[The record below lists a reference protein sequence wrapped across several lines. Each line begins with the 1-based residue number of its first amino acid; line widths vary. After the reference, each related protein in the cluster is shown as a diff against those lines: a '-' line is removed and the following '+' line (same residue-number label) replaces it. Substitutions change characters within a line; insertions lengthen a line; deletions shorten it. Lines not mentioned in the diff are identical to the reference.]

1 MRKLHLSPGV
11 PGLQLA
17 VRLQRVANAGTVY
30 AIGGV
35 ASLWVVERVAGFW

>member
-1 MRKLHLSPGV
+1 MHRLFEVAHGS
-11 PGLQLA
+11 

-35 ASLWVVERVAGFW
+35 ASFWVVERVAGFW